1 MDRTYKLKHLAK
13 KGKGAKVIQTVQA
26 YRDTADII
34 AREQWRCFYE
44 KSQSF
49 NRRCDIKH
57 IDTPLS
63 ERFKQTCQYKVVGTL
78 DSLYKQQTER
88 FCLSCPSQHP

>member
-1 MDRTYKLKHLAK
+1 
-13 KGKGAKVIQTVQA
+13 
-26 YRDTADII
+26 
-34 AREQWRCFYE
+34 
-44 KSQSF
+44 
-49 NRRCDIKH
+49 
-57 IDTPLS
+57 LS